1 MARKVIHGGLHAAGG
16 RLDADDLQP
25 EPDVDVMPGQLRDAG
40 HGNGMIRKC
49 GVGSERSARRK
60 AVVGE
65 RQLVADSRLKRAA

>member
-49 GVGSERSARRK
+49 GVGPERSATLGRHERSPIVRPE
-60 AVVGE
+60 AVV
-65 RQLVADSRLKRAA
+65 